1 MATTATK
8 VHIPAFVRL
17 GNVLTKSLLRVGVR
31 LNGFGRPMYLLTVR
45 GRKTG
50 QPRTTPIVVI
60 EQDGRRYLVSPYG
73 IVDWVRNLR
82 VAGQAILTRGRR
94 SETVQATELPS
105 DEAALLLKGTLAGS
119 LPAFLT
125 DPLGVTAESSL
136 EEFKRATLS
145 HPVFLLRSAA

>member
-1 MATTATK
+1 
-8 VHIPAFVRL
+8 
-17 GNVLTKSLLRVGVR
+17 
-31 LNGFGRPMYLLTVR
+31 MYLLTVR

-94 SETVQATELPS
+94 SEKVQATELPS

-136 EEFKRATLS
+136 EEIKRATLS